1 LEYVHLSFKAR
12 DSKTKMIR
20 GEEVEGEKWLM
31 REGTNALGGEGG

>member
-1 LEYVHLSFKAR
+1 
-12 DSKTKMIR
+12 MIR